1 MTGGQIRPTL
11 RQDIERVINSHSRE
25 NVSGTPD
32 FILAEYLLAAL
43 DNAEAVIKARDRWY
57 RFEPMLGTVP
67 AVDPRPP
74 LTHAG
79 EVSRAARAQLGV
91 LRHGECVSCG
101 RADGEPHHPDC
112 AEEIGT

>member
-1 MTGGQIRPTL
+1 MTIREQRENARTL
-11 RQDIERVINSHSRE
+11 REDIEAAISRHSRE

-57 RFEPMLGTVP
+57 RFEPTLGTVP
-67 AVDPRPP
+67 AVS
-74 LTHAG
+74 H
-79 EVSRAARAQLGV
+79 E
-91 LRHGECVSCG
+91 ECASCG